1 MADDHNNYNMRLT
14 KYILVFSLTC
24 LCINLNAQQLNKF
37 IQDSIISQSK
47 RTNSNALIIY
57 QNGALVYKDYFG
69 KPVQNI
75 EAMSATKSVVSIG
88 IGILLEKGFIDS
100 LNQPLYTIFPEWKQ
114 GNKKHITIRHLLEHT
129 SGLQNVPNAG
139 EEVETAPDVIQLA
152 LCAELD
158 DLPGTRYLYNNK
170 SSNLLAGIIEK
181 TSKMKLDKFFGKY
194 LFKELG
200 IKNYSWRKDEKENSY
215 GMAGLQIYPEDFAK
229 IGLLI
234 LNEGSWKGK
243 QLIRKTWINEML
255 KPSQANKSFGYQW
268 WLTYEF
274 MYYQFDDYFFETIKN
289 KTENNTFQL
298 IKKLAGKYK
307 GINDIRE
314 QAIKIYSPEELRIVG
329 TFLQSLQPSQFNIVN
344 EGEILNYAA
353 SGYLGQ
359 YLIIIPEKK
368 IVLVRM
374 ITQENFKSVPNNSTM
389 ENLRK
394 LVNEL

>member
-1 MADDHNNYNMRLT
+1 MRLA

-200 IKNYSWRKDEKENSY
+200 IKNYSWRKDEKGNSY

-274 MYYQFDDYFFETIKN
+274 MYYQFDDYFFETIIN

-329 TFLQSLQPSQFNIVN
+329 TFLQSIQPSQFNIVN

>member
-1 MADDHNNYNMRLT
+1 MRLT

-200 IKNYSWRKDEKENSY
+200 IKNYSWRKDEKGNSY

-329 TFLQSLQPSQFNIVN
+329 TFLQSIQPSQFNIVN